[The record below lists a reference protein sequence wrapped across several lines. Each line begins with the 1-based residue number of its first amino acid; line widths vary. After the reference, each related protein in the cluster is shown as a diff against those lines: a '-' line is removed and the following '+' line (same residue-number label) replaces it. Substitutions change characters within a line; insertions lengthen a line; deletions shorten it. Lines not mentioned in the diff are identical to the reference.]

1 MSKFRVGITADVLSS
16 DGEPI
21 FGREVLGLLDAD
33 GISWEYMAQA
43 PDGLTP
49 AQAARYDAVC
59 AMLTRV
65 TPASLAGP
73 DRRLKLIARFGVG
86 YDTIDVPAC
95 TAAGVL
101 LTIAPDGVR
110 RPVATS
116 ALTFVLMLAQKVLI
130 KDRLTRAGRWS
141 EKLDHIGTGL
151 TGRTLGSIGLGNIG
165 AELFRI
171 ARPLEMNGI
180 AHDPVADPALAA
192 QLGVR
197 LVDLETLF
205 RESDFLAVNCPLNDA
220 TRGLVNARLLGA
232 DEAERLSDQH
242 RARPDRRR
250 ARAAR
255 CAGQRPARRCRPRR
269 LRGRAYASVEPAAA
283 ARQRHRHAARHLLHR
298 RMHAPPGGERLSRRA
313 RRCWRPHAALRRQ
326 PAGHGQARVS
336 AWLEH
341 ARSSAMR
348 AGGAA
353 RALTCTPV
361 RTPLRDLS
369 GGTHRLG

>member
-1 MSKFRVGITADVLSS
+1 MSEFRVGITGDVLSS
-16 DGEPI
+16 SGEPI
-21 FGREVLGLLDAD
+21 FGREVLGLLDAG
-33 GISWEYMAQA
+33 GIGWEFMTQE
-43 PDGLTP
+43 PDGVTP
-49 AQAARYDAVC
+49 AQAARYDAIC

-65 TPASLAGP
+65 TAASLAGP

-130 KDRLTRAGRWS
+130 KDRLTRTGRWS

-165 AELFRI
+165 AELFRL

-192 QLGVR
+192 ELGVR

-205 RESDFLAVNCPLNDA
+205 RESDFLAVNCPLSEA
-220 TRGLVNARLLGA
+220 TRGLVSARLLGLMKPSA
-232 DEAERLSDQH
+232 YLINTARGPIVDERALHDALASGRLAGAGLDVFEEEPTPVSNPLLQLDNVLVTPHGICFTDECMRRLAESAF
-242 RARPDRRR
+242 RAALDVAAGRTPPYVINPQASTARR
-250 ARAAR
+250 A
-255 CAGQRPARRCRPRR
+255 P
-269 LRGRAYASVEPAAA
+269 
-283 ARQRHRHAARHLLHR
+283 
-298 RMHAPPGGERLSRRA
+298 
-313 RRCWRPHAALRRQ
+313 
-326 PAGHGQARVS
+326 
-336 AWLEH
+336 
-341 ARSSAMR
+341 
-348 AGGAA
+348 
-353 RALTCTPV
+353 
-361 RTPLRDLS
+361 
-369 GGTHRLG
+369 

>member
-1 MSKFRVGITADVLSS
+1 MMQWPIEREIPSMSEFRVGITADVLGSNS
-16 DGEPI
+16 EPI
-21 FGREVLGLLDAD
+21 FGREVLSLLDAD
-33 GISWEYMAQA
+33 GVAWEFMA
-43 PDGLTP
+43 PEPGGVTP
-49 AQAARYDAVC
+49 AQAARFDAIC

-130 KDRLTRAGRWS
+130 KDRLTRTGRWS

-165 AELFRI
+165 SELFRI

-180 AHDPVADPALAA
+180 AHDPVGDPALAA
-192 QLGVR
+192 ELGVR

-205 RESDFLAVNCPLNDA
+205 RDSDFLAVNCPLNEA
-220 TRGLVNARLLGA
+220 TRGLVSARLLGLMKPSA
-232 DEAERLSDQH
+232 YLINTARGPIVDERALHDSLASGRL
-242 RARPDRRR
+242 
-250 ARAAR
+250 
-255 CAGQRPARRCRPRR
+255 AGAGLDVFEEEPTLASNPLLQLDNVIVTPHGICFTDECMRR
-269 LRGRAYASVEPAAA
+269 LAESAFRAVLDVAA
-283 ARQRHRHAARHLLHR
+283 
-298 RMHAPPGGERLSRRA
+298 G
-313 RRCWRPHAALRRQ
+313 
-326 PAGHGQARVS
+326 
-336 AWLEH
+336 
-341 ARSSAMR
+341 
-348 AGGAA
+348 
-353 RALTCTPV
+353 
-361 RTPLRDLS
+361 RTPPYIVNPQA
-369 GGTHRLG
+369 LG

>member
-1 MSKFRVGITADVLSS
+1 MSEFRVGITADVLSS

-33 GISWEYMAQA
+33 GIAWEYMTQE
-43 PDGLTP
+43 PGGVTP

-65 TPASLAGP
+65 TPASLAGA

-116 ALTFVLMLAQKVLI
+116 ALTFVLMLAQKVLV
-130 KDRLTRAGRWS
+130 KDRLTRSGRWG

-165 AELFRI
+165 AELFRL

-180 AHDPVADPALAA
+180 AHDPVADPALARE
-192 QLGVR
+192 LGVR

-205 RESDFLAVNCPLNDA
+205 READFLAVNCPLTES
-220 TRGLVNARLLGA
+220 TRGLVSARLLALMKPSAYLINTARGPIVDERALCDALAGGRLAGA
-232 DEAERLSDQH
+232 GLDVFEEEPTPTSNPLLQLDNTIVTPHGICFTDECMRRLAES
-242 RARPDRRR
+242 AF
-250 ARAAR
+250 RAALDVAAGR
-255 CAGQRPARRCRPRR
+255 TPPYIVNPQALGQRP
-269 LRGRAYASVEPAAA
+269 
-283 ARQRHRHAARHLLHR
+283 
-298 RMHAPPGGERLSRRA
+298 
-313 RRCWRPHAALRRQ
+313 
-326 PAGHGQARVS
+326 
-336 AWLEH
+336 
-341 ARSSAMR
+341 
-348 AGGAA
+348 
-353 RALTCTPV
+353 
-361 RTPLRDLS
+361 
-369 GGTHRLG
+369 